1 MKPGARLTA
10 RPATA
15 NNGERLSPG
24 VHHLRIGQQAEG
36 YPLLYREF
44 DGGHV
49 VPPGVAEAAVWW
61 FSAGGAGEVAG

>member
-1 MKPGARLTA
+1 
-10 RPATA
+10 
-15 NNGERLSPG
+15 